1 MKLFINIL
9 LVFLSYSTL
18 MAQDKS
24 DLQKRKQKLLEEIE
38 FSNEVLQQTQKDKNL
53 SYNQL
58 KTLNQKISIR
68 SQLIRA
74 IQNELRSIKEEIRL
88 TKAQNES
95 LQIELDSLK
104 IEYAQLIKQAY
115 NSSRYFNRLLFL
127 FSSSDFQQ
135 AYKRATYIRQ
145 IAQYRKAQSQS
156 IEQKQLTL
164 EGNILVLRKQLSI
177 KQDLIENKRLENE
190 MLNQEQTLQ
199 SASLAALSEKEK
211 ELKKVLD
218 QKQKKRKKIQ
228 KEIERIIAEELRK
241 ANNTGLVNNFAATPE
256 AIALSNNFATN
267 KGKLPWPVAKGLVI
281 SKFGKQKHPILTG
294 VTIENNGI
302 EIATEQYSPCR
313 SVFDGK
319 VSSVLVMP
327 NGTKVVMVRHG
338 EYISVYSNLS
348 EVYVEKGELIN
359 TKDHLGLVFTSLQ
372 ERSTIIDFQLWKGA
386 QKLNPQSWLMNK

>member
-9 LVFLSYSTL
+9 LVFLSCSTL
-18 MAQDKS
+18 IAQDRS

-58 KTLNQKISIR
+58 KTLEQKISIR
-68 SQLIRA
+68 SQLIRT
-74 IQNELRSIKEEIRL
+74 IQKEVESIKEEITL
-88 TKAQNES
+88 TETQNES

-104 IEYAQLIKQAY
+104 MEYAKLIKQAY

-135 AYKRATYIRQ
+135 AYKRAAYIRQ
-145 IAQYRKAQSQS
+145 IAQHRKAQAQT
-156 IEQKQLTL
+156 IEQKQVNL
-164 EGNILVLRKQLSI
+164 EASILVLRKQYSI
-177 KQDLIENKRLENE
+177 KQHLIENKRLENE
-190 MLNQEQTLQ
+190 MLNQEQAQQ

-218 QKQKKRKKIQ
+218 QKRKKRKKIQ

-241 ANNTGLVNNFAATPE
+241 ANNTGIVNNFASTPE
-256 AIALSNNFATN
+256 AIALSNNFTAN
-267 KGKLPWPVAKGLVI
+267 KGRLPWPVAKGLVI
-281 SKFGKQKHPILTG
+281 SKFGKQKHPILAG
-294 VTIENNGI
+294 VTIENNGV
-302 EIATEQYSPCR
+302 EIATEQHSPCR

-348 EVYVEKGELIN
+348 EVYVEKGEHIN
-359 TKDHLGLVFTSLQ
+359 TKDQLGLVFTSIQ

-386 QKLNPQSWLMNK
+386 QKLNPQSWLMSK

>member
-359 TKDHLGLVFTSLQ
+359 TKDQLGLVFTSLQ

>member
-68 SQLIRA
+68 SQLIRT

-145 IAQYRKAQSQS
+145 IAQYRKAQSQN

-164 EGNILVLRKQLSI
+164 EGNILVLRKQHSI

-190 MLNQEQTLQ
+190 MLNQEQTQQ

-256 AIALSNNFATN
+256 AIALSNNFAAN

-372 ERSTIIDFQLWKGA
+372 ERSTIIDFQLWKSA

>member
-68 SQLIRA
+68 SQLIRT

-145 IAQYRKAQSQS
+145 IAHYRKAQS
-156 IEQKQLTL
+156 
-164 EGNILVLRKQLSI
+164 
-177 KQDLIENKRLENE
+177 
-190 MLNQEQTLQ
+190 
-199 SASLAALSEKEK
+199 
-211 ELKKVLD
+211 
-218 QKQKKRKKIQ
+218 
-228 KEIERIIAEELRK
+228 
-241 ANNTGLVNNFAATPE
+241 
-256 AIALSNNFATN
+256 
-267 KGKLPWPVAKGLVI
+267 
-281 SKFGKQKHPILTG
+281 
-294 VTIENNGI
+294 
-302 EIATEQYSPCR
+302 
-313 SVFDGK
+313 
-319 VSSVLVMP
+319 
-327 NGTKVVMVRHG
+327 
-338 EYISVYSNLS
+338 
-348 EVYVEKGELIN
+348 
-359 TKDHLGLVFTSLQ
+359 
-372 ERSTIIDFQLWKGA
+372 
-386 QKLNPQSWLMNK
+386 

>member
-9 LVFLSYSTL
+9 LIFLSYSTL

-68 SQLIRA
+68 SQLIRT

-145 IAQYRKAQSQS
+145 IAQYRKAQSQN

-164 EGNILVLRKQLSI
+164 EGNILVLRKQHSI

-190 MLNQEQTLQ
+190 MLNQEQTQQ

-256 AIALSNNFATN
+256 AIALSNNFAAN

-372 ERSTIIDFQLWKGA
+372 ERSTIIDFQLWKSA

>member
-38 FSNEVLQQTQKDKNL
+38 FSNELLQQTQKDKNL

-68 SQLIRA
+68 SQLIRT

-88 TKAQNES
+88 TKAQNKS

-145 IAQYRKAQSQS
+145 IAQYRKAHSQN

-164 EGNILVLRKQLSI
+164 EGNILVLRRQHSI

-190 MLNQEQTLQ
+190 MLNQEQTQQ
-199 SASLAALSEKEK
+199 SASLAALSEEK

-256 AIALSNNFATN
+256 AIALSNNFAAN

-372 ERSTIIDFQLWKGA
+372 ERSTIIDFQLWKSA
-386 QKLNPQSWLMNK
+386 QSLIHNRG